1 MRFQYFYYCFICVL
15 FLASCDKDDNDNI
28 TDNLDGYDRS
38 AMLYNWSDNIIIP
51 AYNNLYDDLLELNGV
66 IEDFSKRCFVP
77 IAAGGGVR
85 SKKDVD
91 RYLSLGADKVVLNT
105 QAINNPSFITD
116 VAKSYGSQSVVVS
129 IDVKNTQKNEYKVLK
144 DLGKTETILNP
155 ELWAYK
161 AQELGAGEIMITS
174 IDRDGSLLGY
184 DIEIAKRVSDKVDIP
199 VLISGGAGNWDH
211 LVEGIIKGGASA
223 VCITNIYHFTETA
236 ISSAKKYMHNQGI
249 PVRL

>member
-1 MRFQYFYYCFICVL
+1 MLRNRLVSVL
-15 FLASCDKDDNDNI
+15 TFNEGILFRTKLFVPDYRYTLNFVDAWSIDEIIVLDITRDKH
-28 TDNLDGYDRS
+28 S
-38 AMLYNWSDNIIIP
+38 SK
-51 AYNNLYDDLLELNGV
+51 NNFFRV
-66 IEDFSKRCFVP
+66 IEGFSKRCFVP
-77 IAAGGGVR
+77 IAAGGGIR

-105 QAINNPSFITD
+105 QAVNNPTFITD

-129 IDVKNTQKNEYKVLK
+129 IDVKNTQKNKYKVLK

-236 ISSAKKYMHNQGI
+236 ISSAKKYMDNHGI

>member
-1 MRFQYFYYCFICVL
+1 MLRNRLVSVL
-15 FLASCDKDDNDNI
+15 TFNEGILFRTKLFVPDYRYTLNFVDAWSIDEIIVLDITRDKH
-28 TDNLDGYDRS
+28 S
-38 AMLYNWSDNIIIP
+38 SE
-51 AYNNLYDDLLELNGV
+51 NNFFRV

-77 IAAGGGVR
+77 IAAGGGIR

-184 DIEIAKRVSDKVDIP
+184 DIEITKRVSDKVDIP

-236 ISSAKKYMHNQGI
+236 ISSAKKYMDKHGI
-249 PVRL
+249 PVRLS